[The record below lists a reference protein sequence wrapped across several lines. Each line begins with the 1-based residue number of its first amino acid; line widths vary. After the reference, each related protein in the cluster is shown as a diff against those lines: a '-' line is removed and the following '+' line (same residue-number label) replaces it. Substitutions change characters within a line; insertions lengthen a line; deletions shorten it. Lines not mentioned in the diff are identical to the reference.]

1 MLNQQDVLRS
11 LSEYEAFDDDDRR
24 AAAET
29 ARFVEANAR
38 FWKRSLEAG
47 QVTASAWISDE
58 AGAKVLLT
66 HHAKLNLWVQLGG
79 HLEEG
84 DGSVAAGALR
94 EAREE
99 SGLTAVRLVSERVFD
114 VDVHPIPARGDI
126 PAHFHYDL
134 RFLCVADSQEPL
146 QVSGESHDLAWV
158 VLAEVPALT
167 GERSVLR
174 MLEKAAAWQEKRA
187 DMQNK
192 KASSHPSGEFV

>member
-11 LSEYEAFDDDDRR
+11 LSEYEAFDDDDRQG
-24 AAAET
+24 AEET
-29 ARFVEANAR
+29 ARFVRGNVR
-38 FWKRSLEAG
+38 FGERALESG
-47 QVTASAWISDE
+47 HVTASAWIMDA
-58 AGAKVLLT
+58 AGEKVLLT

-79 HLEEG
+79 HVEDG
-84 DGSVAAGALR
+84 DGGAAAAALR

-114 VDVHPIPARGDI
+114 VDVHPIPARGEV

-158 VLAEVPALT
+158 ALAEVPALT

-192 KASSHPSGEFV
+192 RASSHPSGEFV